1 MRSFTR
7 LFCRFVAVLSFMGAG
22 LMWASNEA
30 PAAQAP
36 AAVAS
41 ASKEPSVTEEQ
52 MRQFLLTAR
61 VIKSKQTSKGVTAPF
76 RLTLTDGTITHD
88 GEYQTIEESKNLM
101 RLENG
106 TTEINFRDSYHYN
119 IAAYELAKLLGLG
132 DMMPVTVERKW
143 NGKVGSLEWWL
154 PVQMD
159 EAERIKRKVTP
170 PDVEAWNH
178 QMYKMRVFAQLV
190 YDTDRNLT
198 NVLIGDDWKLYMID
212 FSRAFRLQTDVKDVK
227 DLVQCDR
234 QLLEKLRQLN
244 EGDVEE
250 RTKGHLRKAE
260 VTAVMA
266 RRDKIVA
273 VFQQLVTQKGESA
286 VIY

>member
-7 LFCRFVAVLSFMGAG
+7 LFCTFVAALGFMGTG
-22 LMWASNEA
+22 LMWALNEA
-30 PAAQAP
+30 PVTQEP
-36 AAVAS
+36 AAVAPP
-41 ASKEPSVTEEQ
+41 SKEPSLTEEQ

-88 GEYQTIEESKNLM
+88 GGYQTIEISKNFM
-101 RLENG
+101 RLEDG
-106 TTEINFRDSYHYN
+106 STEINFRDSYHFN

-159 EAERIKRKVTP
+159 EIERLKRKVTP
-170 PDVEAWNH
+170 PDVGAWNH

-198 NVLIGDDWKLYMID
+198 NVMIGEDWKLYMID

-234 QLLEKLRQLN
+234 QLLGKLRQLN
-244 EGDVEE
+244 EADVEE
-250 RTKGHLRKAE
+250 KTKGHLRKAE
-260 VTAVMA
+260 VNAVMA

-273 VFQQLVTQKGESA
+273 IFQQLITQKGESA

>member
-1 MRSFTR
+1 MRSFKR
-7 LFCRFVAVLSFMGAG
+7 LTFVAALGFMGTG

-30 PAAQAP
+30 PVTQEP
-36 AAVAS
+36 AAVAPP
-41 ASKEPSVTEEQ
+41 SKEPSLAEEQ
-52 MRQFLLTAR
+52 MKQFLLKAR

-88 GEYQTIEESKNLM
+88 GEYQTIEESKNFM
-101 RLENG
+101 RLEDG
-106 TTEINFRDSYHYN
+106 STEINFRDSYHYN

-154 PVQMD
+154 PTQMD
-159 EAERIKRKVTP
+159 EAERLKRKVTP

-212 FSRAFRLQTDVKDVK
+212 FSRAFRLQNDVKDVK

-244 EGDVEE
+244 EAEVEE
-250 RTKGHLRKAE
+250 KTKGQLRKAE
-260 VTAVMA
+260 VKAVMA

-273 VFQQLVTQKGESA
+273 VFQQLIAQKGESA